1 MKYLTSANGRLWAP
15 PWRPNELTS
24 HFAKYNFTWSCHFNK
39 ISIPLVFRR
48 RLATVQSSAD
58 LNIHT
63 TELDKLLPTNKVDLL
78 PWSTKAAKFEKKN
91 GFFFFSSSE
100 SPKSPD
106 KSLR

>member
-39 ISIPLVFRR
+39 ISIPPVFRR

-63 TELDKLLPTNKVDLL
+63 TELDKLLPTNKLTSYHEAPKRPSL
-78 PWSTKAAKFEKKN
+78 KKKN
-91 GFFFFSSSE
+91 GFFFFSSE